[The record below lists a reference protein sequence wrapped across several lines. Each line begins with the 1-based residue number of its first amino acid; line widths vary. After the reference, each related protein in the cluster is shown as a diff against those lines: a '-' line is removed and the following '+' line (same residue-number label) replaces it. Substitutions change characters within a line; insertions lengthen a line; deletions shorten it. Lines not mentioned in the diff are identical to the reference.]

1 MPGHIILACDVY
13 GTFLDTSAVATVL
26 QKNLG
31 LLDSITS
38 TKAKEIA
45 QEWRK
50 YQLEYVGSRFKCDIL
65 GLCDEDIRGV

>member
-1 MPGHIILACDVY
+1 MTGGIVLACDVY
-13 GTFLDTSAVATVL
+13 GTFLNTSAVATVL

-31 LLDSITS
+31 ILDSITS

-50 YQLEYVGSRFKCDIL
+50 YQLEYIISFAMFGS
-65 GLCDEDIRGV
+65 